1 MVKILKLATGIEN
14 NFKNYEVNLKKMS
27 QFNQMFND
35 TVVYLKF
42 IKTEILVSHEN
53 EIYAIW
59 KVQNLMVGRYYEEF
73 FKGSSKKKKIKMFEM
88 KRS

>member
-1 MVKILKLATGIEN
+1 
-14 NFKNYEVNLKKMS
+14 MS

-59 KVQNLMVGRYYEEF
+59 KVQNLMVGRYYEDF
-73 FKGSSKKKKIKMFEM
+73 FKGSSKKKKIKNVWNEKIVKFINNFF
-88 KRS
+88 